1 MFIFQTSEDIILEG
15 FTIYGS
21 CRPSELE
28 LEVKGHVL
36 NPKETVVCS
45 VERTLYTRGDNGL
58 YDVFFDKSASL
69 EKNVLYTLVVTIAGA
84 HTFAGKDG
92 RLTTFS
98 HNVAFTFSHSEKSQT
113 GTTVSHGQLPGL
125 IFALR
130 R

>member
-1 MFIFQTSEDIILEG
+1 MSQDIILEG
-15 FTIYGS
+15 FTVYGS
-21 CRPSELE
+21 CRPSELD
-28 LEVKGHVL
+28 LEVKGYVL
-36 NPKETVVCS
+36 DHKDTIICS
-45 VERTLYTRGDNGL
+45 VEKNLYTKGDNDL
-58 YDVFFDKSASL
+58 YDVIFDDSATL
-69 EKNVLYTLVVTIAGA
+69 EKNILYTLVVSIVGP